1 MRSAGHFP
9 RTAVFAACASILAGA
24 LLAGCGGRT
33 DAQAPLPG
41 PNVAS
46 VNGEPVSAKLLDA
59 FGTYRNLDL
68 SKPQLRER
76 AISQITDLVLME
88 QAARQ
93 AGYLNDPEFA
103 AAAELGR
110 LQGISTAAAKLFRQE
125 SQIDD
130 AAVRAEYE
138 RQSAN
143 AGQEYEFAQLVFATQ
158 EEAARAAAEVA
169 AGKSFDQ
176 VLEAHRK
183 DARVARAFPKTRSAQ
198 LPAPLTAA
206 LAALKPGE
214 SSKEPL
220 QLPQGWGLL
229 RLTSAAAVPPPPF
242 EQVKENIRRMLAR
255 RAGDER
261 IAKLR
266 ADAKITLSDAAAAPP
281 PAPAAAPA
289 AAAPASQP

>member
-1 MRSAGHFP
+1 MISAGHFP
-9 RTAVFAACASILAGA
+9 RAAAFAAGASILAAA

-33 DAQAPLPG
+33 DAQAPLSG
-41 PNVAS
+41 PVVAS

-76 AISQITDLVLME
+76 AIGQITDLVLME

-110 LQGISTAAAKLFRQE
+110 LQGISTAATKMFRQE
-125 SQIDD
+125 TQIDD

-169 AGKSFDQ
+169 AGKSFEQ

-183 DARVARAFPKTRSAQ
+183 DARVARQFPKTRSAM

-214 SSKEPL
+214 SSKMPL

-266 ADAKITLSDAAAAPP
+266 ADAKITLSDAAAVQ
-281 PAPAAAPA
+281 PAPAAVAS
-289 AAAPASQP
+289 ASQP

>member
-9 RTAVFAACASILAGA
+9 RAAAFAAGASILAAA

-41 PNVAS
+41 PVVAS

-76 AISQITDLVLME
+76 AIGQITDLVLME

-110 LQGISTAAAKLFRQE
+110 LQGISTAAAKMFRQE
-125 SQIDD
+125 TQIDD

-169 AGKSFDQ
+169 AGKSFEQ

-183 DARVARAFPKTRSAQ
+183 DARVARQFPKTRGAL

-214 SSKEPL
+214 SSKTPL

-266 ADAKITLSDAAAAPP
+266 ADAKITLSDAAAAQ
-281 PAPAAAPA
+281 PAPAAAA
-289 AAAPASQP
+289 SASQP

>member
-9 RTAVFAACASILAGA
+9 HTALFAACTSILAGA

-41 PNVAS
+41 PSVAS

-143 AGQEYEFAQLVFATQ
+143 VGQEYEFAQLVFATQ

-183 DARVARAFPKTRSAQ
+183 DARVARQFPKTRSAQ

-214 SSKEPL
+214 SSKQPL

-266 ADAKITLSDAAAAPP
+266 ADAKITLSDAAAPP
-281 PAPAAAPA
+281 PAPAAAAP

>member
-1 MRSAGHFP
+1 MRSAGHFR
-9 RTAVFAACASILAGA
+9 RTAAFAAGASIFAGA
-24 LLAGCGGRT
+24 LLAGCGGHP
-33 DAQAPLPG
+33 DAQARLSG
-41 PNVAS
+41 PSVAH

-76 AISQITDLVLME
+76 ALSQITDLVLME

-130 AAVRAEYE
+130 ATVRAEYE
-138 RQSAN
+138 RQATN

-183 DARVARAFPKTRSAQ
+183 DASVARQFPKTRSAQ

-214 SSKEPL
+214 STKTPL
-220 QLPQGWGLL
+220 QLPQGWALL

-261 IAKLR
+261 MAKLR
-266 ADAKITLSDAAAAPP
+266 ADAKITLGDAAATP
-281 PAPAAAPA
+281 PAA